1 MSSTVNLI
9 KGSVTTV
16 DYSVLL
22 NGEVLPSFK
31 PGRGLRQGDPLSPY
45 LFVLVCEVFSFLLHE
60 AIRNRNLSGIC
71 ISIASFG
78 STSGVGIYFLQMTV
92 CCLGLLI

>member
-31 PGRGLRQGDPLSPY
+31 PGRGLRRQGDPLSPY
-45 LFVLVCEVFSFLLHE
+45 LFLLVSEVFSFLLHE
-60 AIRNRNLSGIC
+60 AIRNGNLSG

-78 STSGVGIYFLQMTV
+78 TPVVSAFIF
-92 CCLGLLI
+92 CR